1 MAVLGTIR
9 KRGTLLIIIIGL
21 GLFAFIAEEMFRSC
35 EATSNE
41 RRQQVGEVCGQRIS
55 VQEFQEMVD
64 EYQNAQKLTQGVDNL
79 TDEQLNALKD
89 QVWNAYVTNTILKNE
104 AEKLGLTVTDEEL
117 QNVLKEGTEPLL
129 LQSPFVNQQTRRFD
143 VTMLTKFLA
152 EVKKID
158 VQQNPQMAEYYQS
171 IQNYWSFIEKTLRQ
185 ELLAKKYQ
193 VLLKNCLLTNPKSV
207 QMAMDGQNV
216 ESTVLL
222 AVAPYSNIN
231 DKDVQVT
238 DAELKAK
245 YNENKE
251 RFKQLEESR
260 DIKYVE
266 YHVSA
271 SAADHKALMDA
282 LNTAYSDLQNGGD
295 AESIV
300 RKAQSAVPYTGLPVT
315 RKAFS
320 TDIAAKLDSMQ
331 VGQVIKPF
339 ENKADNTLNLVK
351 LVSKVSLPDSVEYR
365 QIQVGGASVDEARK
379 TADSIYNALKGGVD
393 FETLAKKY
401 GQEGKTQWLTSAMYE
416 RSTSVDSDTKALLE
430 ALNNTSVNEVKNLSF
445 AQGNVIIQIVSRK
458 AFVDKFVAAVIK
470 HTIDFSKDTYSAA
483 YNKFSQYVSECS
495 SIEDLEQKATKY
507 GFKVSERK
515 NLFNNEHYVAG
526 VRGTRDALK
535 WVFETKEGSISP
547 LYECGNNDCL
557 LVVAMNKIHAK
568 GYADLEDVKADL
580 EAELKQDKKYD
591 VLKEKY
597 ASVKSV
603 TEAKSKGMLVDT
615 VKQIS
620 FSAPAYVKAIGA
632 SEPALSGAVASAK
645 QGAFSDHLVKGKQAA
660 YLFQVLKK
668 GEKENPY
675 KDAKAIDRQLQMQ
688 GTQMVFNRL
697 MYDLYQN
704 AKVVDNR
711 YLFF

>member
-152 EVKKID
+152 KVKKID

-185 ELLAKKYQ
+185 ELLAKNYQ

-365 QIQVGGASVDEARK
+365 QIRVGGASVDEARK
-379 TADSIYNALKGGVD
+379 TADSIYNALKGGAD
-393 FETLAKKY
+393 FETLSKKY

-416 RSTSVDSDTKALLE
+416 HSTSVDSDTKALLE

>member
-1 MAVLGTIR
+1 
-9 KRGTLLIIIIGL
+9 
-21 GLFAFIAEEMFRSC
+21 
-35 EATSNE
+35 
-41 RRQQVGEVCGQRIS
+41 
-55 VQEFQEMVD
+55 
-64 EYQNAQKLTQGVDNL
+64 
-79 TDEQLNALKD
+79 
-89 QVWNAYVTNTILKNE
+89 
-104 AEKLGLTVTDEEL
+104 
-117 QNVLKEGTEPLL
+117 
-129 LQSPFVNQQTRRFD
+129 
-143 VTMLTKFLA
+143 
-152 EVKKID
+152 
-158 VQQNPQMAEYYQS
+158 
-171 IQNYWSFIEKTLRQ
+171 
-185 ELLAKKYQ
+185 
-193 VLLKNCLLTNPKSV
+193 
-207 QMAMDGQNV
+207 MDGQNV

-238 DAELKAK
+238 EAELKAK

-379 TADSIYNALKGGVD
+379 TADSIYNALKGGAD

-401 GQEGKTQWLTSAMYE
+401 GQEGKPQWLTSAMYE

-483 YNKFSQYVSECS
+483 CNKFSQYVSECS

-568 GYADLEDVKADL
+568 GFADLEDVKADL

>member
-320 TDIAAKLDSMQ
+320 TDIAVKLDSMQ

-365 QIQVGGASVDEARK
+365 QVQVGGASVDEARK
-379 TADSIYNALKGGVD
+379 TADSIYNALKGGAD

>member
-207 QMAMDGQNV
+207 QTAMDGQNV

-339 ENKADNTLNLVK
+339 ENKTDNTLNLVK

-379 TADSIYNALKGGVD
+379 TADSIYNALKGGAD

-401 GQEGKTQWLTSAMYE
+401 GQEGKPQWLTSAMYE

-430 ALNNTSVNEVKNLSF
+430 ALNNTSVSEVKNLSF

-675 KDAKAIDRQLQMQ
+675 KNAKAIDRQLQMQ

>member
-64 EYQNAQKLTQGVDNL
+64 EYQNAQKLTQGVENL

-89 QVWNAYVTNTILKNE
+89 QVWNAYVTNTILKAE

-152 EVKKID
+152 EAKKMD
-158 VQQNPQMAEYYQS
+158 VQQNAQMAEYYQS

-185 ELLAKKYQ
+185 ELLSRKYQ

-207 QMAMDGQNV
+207 QAAMDGQNI

-238 DAELKAK
+238 DAELKSK
-245 YNENKE
+245 YNEDKE
-251 RFKQLEESR
+251 KYKQLEENR

-271 SAADHKALMDA
+271 STADYKALMDA
-282 LNTAYSDLQNGGD
+282 MNTAYDNLQKGGD

-300 RKAQSAVPYTGLPVT
+300 RKAQSSVPYTGLPVT
-315 RKAFS
+315 KKAFS
-320 TDIAAKLDSMQ
+320 ADVAAKLDSMQ
-331 VGQVIKPF
+331 VGQVVKPF

-351 LVSKVSLPDSVEYR
+351 LISKVSLPDSVEYR
-365 QIQVGGASVDEARK
+365 QIQVGGATVEEARK
-379 TADSIYNALKGGVD
+379 TADSIYNALKGGAD
-393 FETLAKKY
+393 FEAIAKKY
-401 GQEGKTQWLTSAMYE
+401 GQEGKSQWLTGAMYE
-416 RSTSVDSDTKALLE
+416 RTSSVDSDTKAFLE
-430 ALNNTSVNEVKNLSF
+430 ALNNTSVNEVKNLAF
-445 AQGNVIIQIVSRK
+445 AQGNVVIQIVNRK
-458 AFVDKFVAAVIK
+458 AFVDKYVAAVIK

-495 SIEDLEQKATKY
+495 TIEDLEKKAVSY

-526 VRGTRDALK
+526 IRGTRDALK
-535 WVFETKEGSISP
+535 WVFETKEGTISP

-557 LVVAMNKIHAK
+557 LVVAMNKVHAK
-568 GYADLEDVKADL
+568 GYADFEDVKADL
-580 EAELKQDKKYD
+580 EAELKQEKKYD
-591 VLKEKY
+591 VLKGKY

-603 TEAKSKGMLVDT
+603 ADAKSKGMIVDT
-615 VKQIS
+615 VKQIT
-620 FSAPAYVKAIGA
+620 FGAPAYVKAIGA

-645 QGAFSDHLVKGKQAA
+645 QGSFSDHLVKGKQAA

-668 GEKENPY
+668 GEKQNAY

-688 GTQMVFNRL
+688 NSQMVFNRL
-697 MYDLYQN
+697 MYNLYQN

>member
-89 QVWNAYVTNTILKNE
+89 QVWNAYVTNTILKTE

-158 VQQNPQMAEYYQS
+158 VQQNAQMAEYYQS
-171 IQNYWSFIEKTLRQ
+171 IQNYWRFIEKTLRQ
-185 ELLAKKYQ
+185 ELLSRKYQ
-193 VLLKNCLLTNPKSV
+193 VLLKNCLLTNPQSV
-207 QMAMDGQNV
+207 QAAMDGQNI

-222 AVAPYSNIN
+222 AIAPYSNIN

-238 DAELKAK
+238 DAELKSK
-245 YNENKE
+245 YNEDKE
-251 RFKQLEESR
+251 KYKQFEESR

-266 YHVSA
+266 FHVSA

-282 LNTAYSDLQNGGD
+282 MNTAYNNLQNGGD

-300 RKAQSAVPYTGLPVT
+300 RKAQSSVSYTGLPVT
-315 RKAFS
+315 KKAFS
-320 TDIAAKLDSMQ
+320 ADIAAKLDSMQ
-331 VGQVIKPF
+331 VGQTIKPF

-351 LVSKVSLPDSVEYR
+351 LISKVSLPDSVEYR
-365 QIQVGGASVDEARK
+365 QIQVGGASVEEARK
-379 TADSIYNALKGGVD
+379 TADSIYNALKGGAD
-393 FETLAKKY
+393 FEALAKKY
-401 GQEGKTQWLTSAMYE
+401 GQEGKSQWLTSAMYE
-416 RSTSVDSDTKALLE
+416 RSSSVDSDTKAFLE
-430 ALNNTSVNEVKNLSF
+430 ALNNTPVNEVKNLAF
-445 AQGNVIIQIVSRK
+445 AQGNVVIQIVNRK
-458 AFVDKFVAAVIK
+458 AFVDKYVTAVIK

-495 SIEDLEQKATKY
+495 TIEDLEKKAANY

-526 VRGTRDALK
+526 IRGTRDALK
-535 WVFETKEGSISP
+535 WVFETKEGTISP

-580 EAELKQDKKYD
+580 EAELKLDKKYD
-591 VLKEKY
+591 VLKGKY
-597 ASVKSV
+597 ASLKSV
-603 TEAKSKGMLVDT
+603 AEAKSKGMIVDT
-615 VKQIS
+615 VKQIT
-620 FSAPAYVKAIGA
+620 FGAPAYVKAIGA

-645 QGAFSDHLVKGKQAA
+645 QGSFSDHLVKGKQAA

-668 GEKENPY
+668 GEKENAY

-688 GTQMVFNRL
+688 NSQMVFNRL
-697 MYDLYQN
+697 MYNLYQN

>member
-379 TADSIYNALKGGVD
+379 TADSIYNALKGGAD

>member
-207 QMAMDGQNV
+207 QTAMDGQNV

-238 DAELKAK
+238 EAELKAK

-379 TADSIYNALKGGVD
+379 TADSIYNALKGGAD

-401 GQEGKTQWLTSAMYE
+401 GQEGKPQWLTSAMYE

-483 YNKFSQYVSECS
+483 CNKFSQYVSECS

-568 GYADLEDVKADL
+568 GFADLEDVKADL

>member
-320 TDIAAKLDSMQ
+320 TDIAVKLDSMQ

-365 QIQVGGASVDEARK
+365 QVQVGGASVDEARK
-379 TADSIYNALKGGVD
+379 TADSIYNALKGGAD

-416 RSTSVDSDTKALLE
+416 HSTSVDSDTKALLE

>member
-207 QMAMDGQNV
+207 QTAMDGQNV

-320 TDIAAKLDSMQ
+320 TDIVAKLDSMQ

-379 TADSIYNALKGGVD
+379 TADSIYNALKGGAD

-401 GQEGKTQWLTSAMYE
+401 GQEGKPQWLTSAMYE

-547 LYECGNNDCL
+547 LYDCGNNDCL

>member
-64 EYQNAQKLTQGVDNL
+64 EYQNAQKLTQGVENL

-158 VQQNPQMAEYYQS
+158 VQQNPQMVEYYQS

-379 TADSIYNALKGGVD
+379 TADSIYNALKGGAD

-401 GQEGKTQWLTSAMYE
+401 GQEGKPQWLTSAMYE

>member
-379 TADSIYNALKGGVD
+379 TADSIYNALKGGAD

-401 GQEGKTQWLTSAMYE
+401 GQEGKPQWLTSAMYE

>member
-207 QMAMDGQNV
+207 QTAMDGQNV

-365 QIQVGGASVDEARK
+365 QIQVGGASADEARK
-379 TADSIYNALKGGVD
+379 TADSIYNALKGGAD

-401 GQEGKTQWLTSAMYE
+401 GQEGKPQWLTSAMYE

>member
-64 EYQNAQKLTQGVDNL
+64 EYQNAQKLTQGVENL

-89 QVWNAYVTNTILKNE
+89 QVWNSYVTNTILKEE
-104 AEKLGLTVTDEEL
+104 AEQLGLSVTDEEL

-152 EVKKID
+152 EVKKVD
-158 VQQNPQMAEYYQS
+158 VQQNAQMTEYYQS

-185 ELLAKKYQ
+185 ELLSRKYQ

-207 QMAMDGQNV
+207 QTAMDGQNI
-216 ESTVLL
+216 ENIVLL

-238 DAELKAK
+238 EAELKSK
-245 YNENKE
+245 YNEDKE
-251 RFKQLEESR
+251 KYKQLEESR

-271 SAADHKALMDA
+271 SVADHKALMDVM
-282 LNTAYSDLQNGGD
+282 NHAYNSLQVGD
-295 AESIV
+295 DVENIV
-300 RKAQSAVPYTGLPVT
+300 RKAQSSIPYTGLPVT
-315 RKAFS
+315 KKAF
-320 TDIAAKLDSMQ
+320 TADVAVRLDSMQ
-331 VGQVIKPF
+331 VGQVIKPY

-351 LVSKVSLPDSVEYR
+351 LISKVSLPDSVEYR
-365 QIQVGGASVDEARK
+365 QIQVGGAPVDEARK
-379 TADSIYNALKGGVD
+379 TADSIYNALKGGAD
-393 FETLAKKY
+393 FETIAKKY
-401 GQEGKTQWLTSAMYE
+401 GQEGRTQWLTSAMYE
-416 RSTSVDSDTKALLE
+416 RSTSVDGDTRAFLD
-430 ALNNTSVNEVKNLSF
+430 ALNTTSVNDVKNLSF
-445 AQGNVIIQIVSRK
+445 AQGNVIIQIVNRK
-458 AFVDKFVAAVIK
+458 AFVDKYVAAVIK
-470 HTIDFSKDTYSAA
+470 HTIDFSKETYSAA
-483 YNKFSQYVSECS
+483 YNKFSQYVSECA
-495 SIEDLEQKATKY
+495 SIEDLEKKATKY
-507 GFKVSERK
+507 GFSVSDRK
-515 NLFNNEHYVAG
+515 NMFNNEHYVAG

-535 WVFETKEGSISP
+535 WIFEAKEGSISP

-557 LVVAMNKIHAK
+557 LVVAMNKIHSK
-568 GYADLEDVKADL
+568 GYADFEDVKTDL
-580 EAELKQDKKYD
+580 EAELKQEKKYD

-597 ASVKSV
+597 ASVKTV
-603 TEAKSKGMLVDT
+603 AEAKAKGMLVDT

-620 FSAPAYVKAIGA
+620 FGAPVYVKAIGS
-632 SEPALSGAVASAK
+632 SEPALSGAVAATK
-645 QGAFSDHLVKGKQAA
+645 QGAFSGHLVKGKQAA

-675 KDAKAIDRQLQMQ
+675 KDIKAIDRQLQMQ
-688 GTQMVFNRL
+688 NAQMVFNRL

-711 YLFF
+711 FLFF

>member
-207 QMAMDGQNV
+207 QTAMDGQNV

-320 TDIAAKLDSMQ
+320 TDIAVKLDSMQ

-379 TADSIYNALKGGVD
+379 TADSIYNALKGGAD

-401 GQEGKTQWLTSAMYE
+401 GQEGKPQWLTSAMYE